1 MVAIEGI
8 SLRGFVPPSLHHQSL
23 SQSAIGFARFPD
35 RISFRSSVVLRDG
48 VEKKGSRVVIV
59 NGKVDGLGKSECETE
74 FHTTLGN
81 GHAGNSGKS
90 HGVLSTVGNSTNIKW
105 HECSIGKNEK
115 QSLLKQKGCV
125 IWITGLSGSGKST
138 VACALSQSLYQMGKL
153 AYILDGDNVRHG
165 LNRDLG
171 FKAEDRAEN
180 IRRVGEV
187 AKLFADA
194 GVICIASLIS
204 PYRRDRD
211 ACRAILPDGYFIE
224 VFMDVPLEVCE
235 ARDTKG
241 LYKLAR
247 AGKIKGFTGI
257 DDPYEV
263 PLNCEIV
270 LKHNGGSPCEMAE
283 KVLSYLDQKG
293 FLQA

>member
-1 MVAIEGI
+1 MVSIGGI
-8 SLRGFVPPSLHHQSL
+8 SLPGSIPPLLHHQS
-23 SQSAIGFARFPD
+23 SPTSAIGFARFPD
-35 RISFRSSVVLRDG
+35 RISFRSSVVLRDE
-48 VEKKGSRVVIV
+48 VEKKGSRVVIA
-59 NGKVDGLGKSECETE
+59 NGKVDGLGKSECETD
-74 FHTTLGN
+74 FDTALGN
-81 GHAGNSGKS
+81 GRAGNSGKN

-105 HECSIGKNEK
+105 HECSVGKNEK

-125 IWITGLSGSGKST
+125 IWFTGLSGSGKST
-138 VACALSQSLYQMGKL
+138 VACALSQSLYKMGKL

-204 PYRRDRD
+204 PYRRERD
-211 ACRAILPDGYFIE
+211 ACRDILPNGYFIE

-235 ARDTKG
+235 ARDAKG

-263 PLNCEIV
+263 PFNCEIV
-270 LKHNGGSPCEMAE
+270 LKHTGGSPSEMAE
-283 KVLSYLDQKG
+283 KVLSYLEQKG